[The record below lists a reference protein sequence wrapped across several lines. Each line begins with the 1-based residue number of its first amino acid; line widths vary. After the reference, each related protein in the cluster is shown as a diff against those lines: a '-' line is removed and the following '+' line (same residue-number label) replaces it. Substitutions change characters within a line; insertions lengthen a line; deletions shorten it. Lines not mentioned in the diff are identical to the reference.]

1 MIIIISPA
9 KSLNFDSVLM
19 LEKSTEPRFLVQ
31 CNELMDELKTM
42 NSYEI
47 MKLMKVSKNIADLN
61 IERFNKFKES
71 NEVKQAIF
79 AYNGQVYKS
88 MNPANFSE
96 EEMDF
101 AQNHL
106 RIISGLYGILRP
118 LDLIK
123 EYRLE
128 MSTKLKNSYGDNLYK
143 FWGEKITSVLA
154 EEIKDHSEK
163 TIVNLASEEYSKSI
177 DLKKLSEE
185 YGILNI
191 VFKENR
197 NGQYKVIGMK
207 AKAARGLM
215 VSYIIK
221 NHIDRVEEIKDF
233 DTDGYIFNSKLSNK
247 DTWVFTR

>member
-1 MIIIISPA
+1 MITIISPA
-9 KSLNFDSVLM
+9 KSLNFDSTLM
-19 LEKSTEPRFLVQ
+19 LEKSTEPKFLVQ
-31 CNELMDELKTM
+31 CNELIDKLKTM

-71 NEVKQAIF
+71 NKAKQAIF

-88 MNPANFSE
+88 MNPINFSE
-96 EEMDF
+96 EEIEF

-106 RIISGLYGILRP
+106 RIMSGLYGILKP

-143 FWGEKITSVLA
+143 FWGEKITAVLE
-154 EEIKDHSEK
+154 EEIKGHNEK
-163 TIVNLASEEYSKSI
+163 AIVNLASEEYSKSI

-185 YGILNI
+185 CKILNI

-197 NGQYKVIGMK
+197 NGEYKVIGMK

-221 NHIDRVEEIKDF
+221 NHIDKVEEIKDF
-233 DTDGYIFNSKLSNK
+233 DIDGYSFNSKLSNK
-247 DTWVFTR
+247 DTWIFTR